1 MPGGPLSQE
10 SDVRIF
16 CSPKERLDFYRRE
29 IHYETGQLS
38 SRTNAYLTAQS
49 FLVIAY
55 ASSMANLNPAWGELF
70 TLVVP
75 ALLAL
80 LGIVNSLH
88 AWPGIQAS
96 SEIICHW
103 QFKQS
108 CLLHSDPEIG
118 LAYDDSPLFSE
129 REVNAAASRKPCC
142 SRDACRSCSPA
153 SGVRWACFR
162 SGCNWP
168 VSAGGPSLRQ
178 GLALAE
184 ACRLDRRAPSD
195 PGTPGVRALP
205 ARRDRCRGGA
215 RPGREAGRSRHGCRP
230 GSRLGSRTPGRRKE
244 ERTGTGRYVAVC
256 SWCFLRKR
264 LEGAGAAPGD
274 SSAMRG
280 RGGADLHA

>member
-1 MPGGPLSQE
+1 MASGAVAEIVTGAGNGRRRFRTGMDRFFQTSPSTRSRCRACVQV
-10 SDVRIF
+10 DHARRAVVARIRCPDLLF
-16 CSPKERLDFYRRE
+16 TQERLDFYRRE

-129 REVNAAASRKPCC
+129 REVNRGSFEKPCC

-153 SGVRWACFR
+153 SGVRWACF
-162 SGCNWP
+162 SLWLQL
-168 VSAGGPSLRQ
+168 AG
-178 GLALAE
+178 
-184 ACRLDRRAPSD
+184 
-195 PGTPGVRALP
+195 
-205 ARRDRCRGGA
+205 
-215 RPGREAGRSRHGCRP
+215 
-230 GSRLGSRTPGRRKE
+230 
-244 ERTGTGRYVAVC
+244 
-256 SWCFLRKR
+256 
-264 LEGAGAAPGD
+264 
-274 SSAMRG
+274 
-280 RGGADLHA
+280 

>member
-1 MPGGPLSQE
+1 MAFLAGSGGSITLLSPEGENVSFRYGGAGRGGVRSDVRSGERSSEIPNRRGSILSKQAHPLVRGVVLVSRLIMPGGPLSQE

-129 REVNAAASRKPCC
+129 REVNRGSFEKTLLFSRRVPFLFAGFWC
-142 SRDACRSCSPA
+142 AL
-153 SGVRWACFR
+153 GVFSLWLQL
-162 SGCNWP
+162 
-168 VSAGGPSLRQ
+168 AG
-178 GLALAE
+178 
-184 ACRLDRRAPSD
+184 
-195 PGTPGVRALP
+195 
-205 ARRDRCRGGA
+205 
-215 RPGREAGRSRHGCRP
+215 
-230 GSRLGSRTPGRRKE
+230 
-244 ERTGTGRYVAVC
+244 
-256 SWCFLRKR
+256 
-264 LEGAGAAPGD
+264 
-274 SSAMRG
+274 
-280 RGGADLHA
+280 

>member
-1 MPGGPLSQE
+1 MSRLIMPGGPLSQE

-75 ALLAL
+75 ALLAM

-103 QFKQS
+103 QFKQT

-118 LAYDDSPLFSE
+118 LAYDESPLFSE
-129 REVNAAASRKPCC
+129 REVNRGSFEKTLLFSRRVPFLFAGFWC
-142 SRDACRSCSPA
+142 AL
-153 SGVRWACFR
+153 GVFSLWLQL
-162 SGCNWP
+162 
-168 VSAGGPSLRQ
+168 AG
-178 GLALAE
+178 
-184 ACRLDRRAPSD
+184 
-195 PGTPGVRALP
+195 
-205 ARRDRCRGGA
+205 
-215 RPGREAGRSRHGCRP
+215 
-230 GSRLGSRTPGRRKE
+230 
-244 ERTGTGRYVAVC
+244 
-256 SWCFLRKR
+256 
-264 LEGAGAAPGD
+264 
-274 SSAMRG
+274 
-280 RGGADLHA
+280 